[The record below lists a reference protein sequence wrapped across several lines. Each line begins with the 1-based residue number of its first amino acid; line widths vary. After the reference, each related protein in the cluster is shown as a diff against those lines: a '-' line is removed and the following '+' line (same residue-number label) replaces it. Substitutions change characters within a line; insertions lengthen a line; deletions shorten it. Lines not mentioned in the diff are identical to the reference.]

1 MAAEITH
8 CGPVGA
14 GQTVKLMNNMVLF
27 GSVVALAEALAVGR
41 RSGVEPAM
49 LFETMARGS
58 ADSFAL
64 RHHGIK
70 AMIPGRFPEHLFS
83 TTYALKDLS
92 YALEMAAEAGIDVPA
107 ARLAQAVLKKSAE
120 AGNSEAYFPA
130 LARIVD
136 GGAD

>member
-1 MAAEITH
+1 MDAAAIA
-8 CGPVGA
+8 CLSGI
-14 GQTVKLMNNMVLF
+14 GQASSRWQDF
-27 GSVVALAEALAVGR
+27 
-41 RSGVEPAM
+41 
-49 LFETMARGS
+49 
-58 ADSFAL
+58 
-64 RHHGIK
+64 
-70 AMIPGRFPEHLFS
+70 
-83 TTYALKDLS
+83 S